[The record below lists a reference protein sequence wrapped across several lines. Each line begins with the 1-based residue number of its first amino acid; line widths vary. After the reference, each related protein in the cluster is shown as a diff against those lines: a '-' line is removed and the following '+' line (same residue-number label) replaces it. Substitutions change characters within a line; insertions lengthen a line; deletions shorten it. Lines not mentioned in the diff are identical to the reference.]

1 MRIDPKNIPSSTEKL
16 LQDRIELQ
24 RENKKLK
31 DKLKKYEEVSK
42 QAKRKR

>member
-1 MRIDPKNIPSSTEKL
+1 MRIDPKNIPSSVASL
-16 LQDRIELQ
+16 LQDMIELQ

-31 DKLKKYEEVSK
+31 DKLKKYEEISK